1 MASRI
6 GLQDSRLAFATSNA
20 PNSSAANATVSDDGR
35 YVPLL
40 VLVAVLAGGAL
51 VLSLMAY
58 REASIATMRVEGM
71 TRAMIAHGIKD
82 TYPHVPSEPP

>member
-1 MASRI
+1 MMGHAEYSP
-6 GLQDSRLAFATSNA
+6 SAHAHA
-20 PNSSAANATVSDDGR
+20 PHSSAANAAVTDDGR

-51 VLSLMAY
+51 VLALMAY

-71 TRAMIAHGIKD
+71 TRALIAHGIKD
-82 TYPHVPSEPP
+82 TYPHVPGEDD